1 MGMLSSPVINL
12 IMELLPEPVAPISAM
27 ILGSMM
33 MLDQFHIQGRQLQ
46 EGWSTFSGKSIL
58 RPQQRC
64 WMKARIAAADFYHVV

>member
-33 MLDQFHIQGRQLQ
+33 MLDQFHIQGRQL
-46 EGWSTFSGKSIL
+46 
-58 RPQQRC
+58 
-64 WMKARIAAADFYHVV
+64 